1 MRKRDLETARQAL
14 LEKQQW
20 LEGLARDALDQDLD
34 ILEGERAD
42 EVDLASA
49 EMLQDFALR
58 LRTRERH
65 LAHKIRLA
73 LDRIEDGSFGICEEC
88 EEPIGVARMLARP
101 EATLCISC
109 KEQEELVER
118 GYVH

>member
-1 MRKRDLETARQAL
+1 MRKRDLEAARRAL

-20 LEGLARDALDQDLD
+20 LQGLARDALDQDLD
-34 ILEGERAD
+34 ILEGERSD

-49 EMLQDFALR
+49 ETLQDFALR

-65 LAHKIRLA
+65 LAHKIRMA
-73 LDRIEDGSFGICEEC
+73 LERIEDGSFGICEEC
-88 EEPIGVARMLARP
+88 DEPIGAARMLARP
-101 EATLCISC
+101 EATLCIQC
-109 KEQEELVER
+109 KEQQEQFER